1 MSKYGKNMLLIT
13 SYWGDKDTFK
23 MIPLTEDCPYSEVI
37 YDPSTTLLVVI
48 GKTTKEN
55 FQMVP
60 RLDEAGDSV
69 PVKKPRMNG
78 KTYKEQRTT
87 LKVLHEY
94 YIVEKKE
101 QEAFMEMFAVNF
113 KDYNYSKYLRDI
125 ETEPQMMEVEKPSL
139 VTQDGRELKA

>member
-1 MSKYGKNMLLIT
+1 
-13 SYWGDKDTFK
+13 
-23 MIPLTEDCPYSEVI
+23 
-37 YDPSTTLLVVI
+37 
-48 GKTTKEN
+48 
-55 FQMVP
+55 MVP
-60 RLDEAGDSV
+60 RLDEAGDSM